1 MADTLTENEIR
12 FDSVEVLSKAKAQA
26 ESRVKFIRSLRE
38 DGEIEEKD
46 LRKIQLLYSEVR
58 ADVNAG
64 LDRVLVELEITGSK
78 GATEP
83 YDRVAARAA
92 KRATD
97 FLESSD
103 EMILGDDR
111 GAVEAGIKL
120 ADSMTKAF
128 VDIWKTLRGEKSER
142 HEQLIRRIESLKW
155 EQFSEI
161 K

>member
-12 FDSVEVLSKAKAQA
+12 FDSVEVLSRAKAQA

-46 LRKIQLLYSEVR
+46 LRKIQLLYGEVR

-64 LDRVLVELEITGSK
+64 LDRVLVEIETTGSK

-83 YDRVAARAA
+83 YERIAVRAA

-111 GAVEAGIKL
+111 GAVEAGINL

-128 VDIWKTLRGEKSER
+128 VDIWKTLRGDKSER
-142 HEQLIRRIESLKW
+142 HEQFIRRIESLKW
-155 EQFSEI
+155 EQFSKI